1 MDFKDI
7 LEQWES
13 TPEGS
18 EAARKSRLS
27 RMIQER
33 EEGVR
38 SSSNLRA
45 KSGGYRTGRAS
56 LGALKNRR
64 AQSELDLHG
73 VSGNEARQLVR
84 EFLSESVSRRLEKV
98 RIVHG
103 RGLHSPEGRAVLR
116 TVVEEELK
124 ASPLVRAYGTPPPAE
139 GGTGAVWVI
148 LQRGR

>member
-13 TPEGS
+13 TPEGK
-18 EAARKSRLS
+18 EAAGKSRFS
-27 RMIQER
+27 RMI
-33 EEGVR
+33 EEKEESLRSATNVR
-38 SSSNLRA
+38 V
-45 KSGGYRTGRAS
+45 KSGGYRTGKAS
-56 LGALKNRR
+56 LGTLKNRR

-73 VSGNEARQLVR
+73 VSGNEARQMVR
-84 EFLSESVSRRLEKV
+84 QFLSESVSKRLEKV

-103 RGLHSPEGRAVLR
+103 RGLHSPKGQAVLR

-124 ASPLVRAYGTPPPAE
+124 TSPLVRAYGTPPPAE